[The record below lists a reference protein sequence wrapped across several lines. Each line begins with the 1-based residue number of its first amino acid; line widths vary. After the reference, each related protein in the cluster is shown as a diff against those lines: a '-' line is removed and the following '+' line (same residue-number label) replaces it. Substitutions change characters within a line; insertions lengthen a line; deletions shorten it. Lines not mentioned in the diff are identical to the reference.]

1 MLCFDISVDT
11 ELTLVFLGSLFFS
24 VKSLISLNS
33 LFFLTALKIFLT
45 LLLVQLNSVVIKEY
59 FLQEKYW

>member
-33 LFFLTALKIFLT
+33 LFFLTALKVFLT

>member
-59 FLQEKYW
+59 FLQEKY

>member
-59 FLQEKYW
+59 FLQEK